1 MAIDWTKYEGYRE
14 DMTPAEKLALIESE
28 PTTDPAPAVDPAPAG
43 PAPRKPEL
51 KVEPKAGYVSK
62 AQFDKTASEL
72 AALKKQMRA
81 RMSEEEIK
89 AEEARTA
96 HEAMEQ
102 ELTNLRREKTIS
114 GHKATFLS
122 LGYDETEADKMA
134 IALTDGETDE
144 LFAGMKRRG
153 ITAEKAMREKIL
165 KETPVPPAGTDP
177 TNAEKEAKNDAEWR
191 KAWGL
196 SAK

>member
-1 MAIDWTKYEGYRE
+1 MAIDWTRYEGYRD
-14 DMTPAEKLALIESE
+14 DMTADEKLALIESVPPAD
-28 PTTDPAPAVDPAPAG
+28 PTPAVDPVPAD
-43 PAPRKPEL
+43 PAPKKPEL

-102 ELTNLRREKTIS
+102 ELNTLRRNNTLSE
-114 GHKATFLS
+114 HKAKFLA